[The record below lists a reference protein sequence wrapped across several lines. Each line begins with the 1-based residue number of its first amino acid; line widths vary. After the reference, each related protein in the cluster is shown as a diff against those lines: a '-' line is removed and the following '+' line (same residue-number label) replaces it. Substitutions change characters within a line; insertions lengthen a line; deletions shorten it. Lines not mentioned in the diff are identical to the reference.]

1 MNKDH
6 FKKVFKEKIISFSPL
21 INIVVKS
28 CHAQMCLWFGT
39 GSQVSDVAHGPL
51 VFFVFLLFCQAIC
64 KYIKDRTQASA
75 SLHSHVYWYMIGHNA
90 QIKFCIEKTTVRS
103 IQI

>member
-6 FKKVFKEKIISFSPL
+6 FKKVFKEKIMSFSPL

-28 CHAQMCLWFGT
+28 YHAQMCLWFGT

-51 VFFVFLLFCQAIC
+51 VFLCFCCFVRQ
-64 KYIKDRTQASA
+64 SA
-75 SLHSHVYWYMIGHNA
+75 KI
-90 QIKFCIEKTTVRS
+90 
-103 IQI
+103 